1 MDGARRKTIG
11 RDGWCLITLVC
22 FFPPVRN
29 PPSSFSSTRSLD
41 SRLTQHKSYANKG
54 ALCKSSYLLSF
65 LCISRSSTRYRVLIV
80 PMHVFV
86 RKPFLMNRIR
96 FIHRCTWS
104 EENLFELYVKMYA
117 RDLQKLRYHCC
128 PRLPNFISIRKE
140 KISNSVR
147 FVFVVYDW
155 LNAIRISGTKTV
167 HPHLVRFHRCIATN
181 RRNEPAFSK
190 YPVKLLLIESCLVSK
205 GLSYDRESERECGK
219 RVGKKFIRCD

>member
-41 SRLTQHKSYANKG
+41 SQHKSYANKG

-96 FIHRCTWS
+96 FIHRYTWS

-117 RDLQKLRYHCC
+117 RDLSKLRYHCC

-140 KISNSVR
+140 KNFQFCSICICGLRLAECYPNIWDENRASSSREISSMHRDESTKRACFFEISREIVVNRIVSG
-147 FVFVVYDW
+147 FV
-155 LNAIRISGTKTV
+155 
-167 HPHLVRFHRCIATN
+167 
-181 RRNEPAFSK
+181 
-190 YPVKLLLIESCLVSK
+190 K

>member
-104 EENLFELYVKMYA
+104 EENLFELYVKIYA
-117 RDLQKLRYHCC
+117 RRSWDIIVAHVCQ
-128 PRLPNFISIRKE
+128 ISSR
-140 KISNSVR
+140 
-147 FVFVVYDW
+147 
-155 LNAIRISGTKTV
+155 
-167 HPHLVRFHRCIATN
+167 
-181 RRNEPAFSK
+181 
-190 YPVKLLLIESCLVSK
+190 
-205 GLSYDRESERECGK
+205 SER
-219 RVGKKFIRCD
+219 KKFPILFDLYLWFTTGWMLSEYLGRKPCILISWDFIDASRRIDETSLLFRNIPWNCC